1 MIFINIYVKIKL
13 VKTNLIKEDNIPK
26 INRETYGKT
35 TIDISDND
43 NMNSFVLAIKIKEN
57 VANEIQPYVV
67 YENLNEISVAI
78 GEYIEIEVYTDK
90 ILITENDD
98 TVEHKANVLSED
110 MKKVFENINFT
121 DWSMYE
127 IAGFNYAKHTFLKNL
142 SDKGAL
148 LKMFIP
154 RTDIRILE
162 GSIEVKS
169 VDNIDEIISAVEK
182 CAINSTKED
191 LKKILRQLL

>member
-1 MIFINIYVKIKL
+1 M
-13 VKTNLIKEDNIPK
+13 PK
-26 INRETYGKT
+26 INRETYDKA

-43 NMNSFVLAIKIKEN
+43 NLNSFVLAIKIIED
-57 VANEIQPYVV
+57 VANEIQPYMV
-67 YENLNEISVAI
+67 YENFNEISVAI
-78 GEYIEIEVYTDK
+78 GEYIGIEVYTEK
-90 ILITENDD
+90 ILITENGD
-98 TVEHKANVLSED
+98 TVEHKVSDLSED

-121 DWSMYE
+121 DWRMYG
-127 IAGFNYAKHTFLKNL
+127 IADFNYAKHTFLKNV
-142 SDKGAL
+142 SDKEVL

-191 LKKILRQLL
+191 LKKILPSCFRKAKINR

>member
-1 MIFINIYVKIKL
+1 M
-13 VKTNLIKEDNIPK
+13 PK
-26 INRETYGKT
+26 INRETYGKA
-35 TIDISDND
+35 TIDTSDND
-43 NMNSFVLAIKIKEN
+43 NLNSFVLAIKIIEDI
-57 VANEIQPYVV
+57 ANEIQPYVV

-78 GEYIEIEVYTDK
+78 GEYIGIEVYTDK
-90 ILITENDD
+90 ILITENGD
-98 TVEHKANVLSED
+98 TVEHKVSDLSED

-127 IAGFNYAKHTFLKNL
+127 IAGFNYAKHTFLKNV
-142 SDKGAL
+142 SDKEVL

-154 RTDIRILE
+154 RTDIRILDS
-162 GSIEVKS
+162 SIEIKS